1 MAKLNPVQLY
11 CVSVTGGT
19 SSTGSKFIIMNVSEN
34 SSSKTGAMKVISE
47 YSDLFSVITTAL
59 DEQEVEIT
67 YPTEREDRKRVSLET
82 AISVGKGI
90 VFEETNVPIVI
101 QLRKNDVDDS
111 IRRTPLTS
119 VRGVALMD
127 LGESVKGLVEREMI
141 RRCNDHEQFL
151 PVKGQDYS
159 RFFYAE
165 TTWEE
170 IAKALFPDGDEETEE
185 EDED

>member
-1 MAKLNPVQLY
+1 MAQKLNPVQLY

-19 SSTGSKFIIMNVSEN
+19 SSTGSKFIIMNVSPN
-34 SSSKTGAMKVISE
+34 SDAKTGAMKVISE
-47 YSDLFSVITTAL
+47 FSDLFQPLI
-59 DEQEVEIT
+59 DELEDQSIELEF
-67 YPTEREDRKRVSLET
+67 PTEREDRKRVSLDT
-82 AISVGKGI
+82 SIAIGNGI
-90 VFEETNVPIVI
+90 IFEETNIPIVI
-101 QLRKNDVDDS
+101 QLRKLDDDS

-119 VRGVALMD
+119 VRGVALTD
-127 LGESVKGLVEREMI
+127 LGESVRGLVEREMI

-170 IAKALFPDGDEETEE
+170 IAKALFPDGDDAD
-185 EDED
+185 EDEDED